1 MCIGEVQFINAA
13 ITINPVFFFFFFSLV
28 AGISVDEAEASQL
41 PDLTSKVE
49 NSGVLSEDDFQEL
62 LLLRD
67 SISLKVKGQPHY

>member
-13 ITINPVFFFFFFSLV
+13 ITNNPDPVLFFLFFFFSLV
-28 AGISVDEAEASQL
+28 AGISVDEAEAAQL

-62 LLLRD
+62 LLLSD
-67 SISLKVKGQPHY
+67 SISLKVKG